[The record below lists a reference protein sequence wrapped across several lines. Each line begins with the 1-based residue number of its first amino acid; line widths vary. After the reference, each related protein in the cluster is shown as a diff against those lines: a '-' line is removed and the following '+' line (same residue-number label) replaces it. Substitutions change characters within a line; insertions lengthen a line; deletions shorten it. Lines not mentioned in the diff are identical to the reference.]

1 MGCFG
6 MVFTGW
12 SNGVQIR
19 TVKSSEPEISFDPSF
34 DHSRQLTHP
43 LWPFKGKYLK
53 AEKNISSFRIRVL
66 TTFYGFETF
75 VKIGLYT

>member
-1 MGCFG
+1 

-12 SNGVQIR
+12 SKGVQIR

-43 LWPFKGKYLK
+43 LWPFEGK
-53 AEKNISSFRIRVL
+53 F
-66 TTFYGFETF
+66 
-75 VKIGLYT
+75 